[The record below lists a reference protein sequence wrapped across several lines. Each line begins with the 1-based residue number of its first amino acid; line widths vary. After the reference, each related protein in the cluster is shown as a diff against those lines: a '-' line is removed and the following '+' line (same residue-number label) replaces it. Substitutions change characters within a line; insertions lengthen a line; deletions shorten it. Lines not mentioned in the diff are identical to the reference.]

1 MNTSVLRYYLEKG
14 TGPRPWRVVDSQG
27 SPARPYVRLYQTK
40 KLASALV
47 DALNG
52 NNFSAKL
59 WYSLELEKYKKLVA
73 SQRLPIEVAI
83 RYAAFDAYILGF
95 LPSQVGVTSELEF
108 NVWPKNQRYN

>member
-1 MNTSVLRYYLEKG
+1 MNATNQRYYLEKG

-27 SPARPYVRLYQTK
+27 GPARPCVRLYPTK
-40 KLASALV
+40 RQASALTN
-47 DALNG
+47 ALNG
-52 NNFSAKL
+52 DDFSAKL
-59 WYSLELEKYKKLVA
+59 WYSLEMEKMQKLVA
-73 SQRLPIEVAI
+73 SNGQPIEVAI